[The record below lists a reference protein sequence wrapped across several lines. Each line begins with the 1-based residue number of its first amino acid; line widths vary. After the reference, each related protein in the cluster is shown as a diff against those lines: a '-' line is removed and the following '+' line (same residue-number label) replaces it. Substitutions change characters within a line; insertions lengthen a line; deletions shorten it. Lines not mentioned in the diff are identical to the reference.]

1 MTLARTAATSSSAL
15 ISFTITGNE
24 AITCSTLST
33 ASGTDFDLTNIST
46 LTSITQTSSTVCTIV
61 AVSNATAN
69 GSAVVSTLT
78 KAASFS
84 ITDTAGNAQTTLVG
98 STQSVTVTRNGE
110 PDAPVISSVTAG
122 NAQVAVAWGAPATNG
137 TAISDYVVQYSTS
150 SSGSYTTFADG
161 LSTSTSAT
169 VTGLTNGTAYY
180 FKVAA
185 TNSVGTGS
193 DSAASAASTPTL
205 STQTVTWSPST
216 ALTTAQS
223 PNTPL
228 AASSSGDGA
237 ITYTVTSV
245 GTTGCTIDSSTR
257 ELTFTTAGSCVV
269 RATAATTSNYLAGYI
284 DATFTVTAATCATG
298 GACAVGET
306 GPGGGIV
313 FYVQASGGTFLCGA
327 TLDLKCKYLE
337 AAPAN
342 WLAGTTGDPTRS
354 WATVG
359 NQNTTVVGAD
369 GWDIGM
375 GYKNSLAI
383 VAQTGNAAATSAAV
397 EARAYRGNSKT
408 DWYLPSKN
416 ELNQLCNYAWN
427 ITVSNTT
434 NTCIPPVNPPATI
447 RSGFTAGTTGT
458 YWTSTGVATNAGF
471 MRFWKNEWNT
481 FAKSYPYYV
490 RPVRAFG

>member
-1 MTLARTAATSSSAL
+1 M
-15 ISFTITGNE
+15 IP
-24 AITCSTLST
+24 
-33 ASGTDFDLTNIST
+33 
-46 LTSITQTSSTVCTIV
+46 
-61 AVSNATAN
+61 
-69 GSAVVSTLT
+69 VSTPGAPT
-78 KAASFS
+78 TVAG
-84 ITDTAGNAQTTLVG
+84 TAGNTTVALAWVAPTSTGG
-98 STQSVTVTRNGE
+98 S
-110 PDAPVISSVTAG
+110 VIT
-122 NAQVAVAWGAPATNG
+122 
-137 TAISDYVVQYSTS
+137 DYVVQYSTS

-313 FYVQASGGTFLCGA
+313 FYVQTQTPGTFRCGA
-327 TLDLKCKYLE
+327 TLELTCKYLE

-383 VAQTGNAAATSAAV
+383 VAQTGNVAATSAAV
-397 EARAYRGNSKT
+397 LAREYKGNSKT

-481 FAKSYPYYV
+481 FGKHFPYYV